1 MPSALKI
8 VRRFG
13 RKPTQADCEGHEKTN
28 RIGEIYIETIRLTA
42 ELNQHPLGMHPLS
55 LSEGSA
61 QKFVIQV

>member
-28 RIGEIYIETIRLTA
+28 RIGEIYIETIRKVRQNTLQ
-42 ELNQHPLGMHPLS
+42 ELREILKNRLFP
-55 LSEGSA
+55 
-61 QKFVIQV
+61 F